1 MNQHKQI
8 IMKLPTKLV
17 TIGGSIGVILPPD
30 LRNEFGIEEGTELT
44 LSLEKGKHGIF
55 LAIWKKKRG

>member
-30 LRNEFGIEEGTELT
+30 LRSEFGVTEDTELT

-55 LAIWKKKRG
+55 LAIWKKKGR